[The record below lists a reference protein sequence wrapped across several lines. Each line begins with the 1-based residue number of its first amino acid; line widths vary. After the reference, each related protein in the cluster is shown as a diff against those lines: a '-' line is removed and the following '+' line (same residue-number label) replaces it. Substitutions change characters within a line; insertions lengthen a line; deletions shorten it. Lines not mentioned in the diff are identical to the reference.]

1 MTTWVPPSPLRKAI
15 SPLEPTGASTILAA
29 VQGAATTVG
38 YGPDMAVADLA
49 DILAHADRR
58 TLAAVVTH
66 LAGDPNAI
74 ADLRDRA
81 HIEAK
86 ATEVLPPYLNGERA
100 PQPPTDEVLQAAM
113 NLAVGAEVPATY
125 REYVREQTG
134 IGPIPHVP
142 PLNAPDGYHVLI
154 IGAGVTGVL
163 AARTLDGLGL
173 HSYTIVDK
181 NPEAGGTWWVNQY
194 PGCRVDTPS
203 LLYSYTFDQDP
214 GWPEHFSR
222 QPELLKYVK
231 RTAEQA
237 NIGDR
242 MRCSTEVA
250 AMQWDQD
257 RTQWHVELVG
267 ANGERSTMW
276 ADAVI
281 AALGI
286 LRVAKYPQIPGLESF
301 AGPAM
306 HSTAWDKSVDL
317 TGKRVGLIGTG
328 ASANQILPSIAPI
341 AGEVVVFQ
349 RTAHWMMSHPKYGK
363 ALEGIERELFE
374 AIPTYREW
382 NRFSEGWK
390 FGDGVTDAVKIDPR
404 WHSEDGRSIS
414 AANDKLR
421 AVLTEYILSQVE
433 DRPDLADKVMPN
445 FPPYAKRLLVDNGWF
460 QALKRENVRLET
472 APIQEITP
480 DGVTTAAGHE
490 QLDVLALATGFK
502 ADTVLW
508 PMQVTGVGGVDV
520 TAKLEE
526 NPEAYLGISVEGCPN
541 LFLTPGPNG
550 VLGHAGSGVLFAE
563 CHVRYIMECLRAMFE
578 SGKRTMTVKPE
589 ALRTYTEEICA
600 ELPSFVQS
608 IESVDNWYR
617 GGRDRVTTIAPK
629 TVLQFWSDT
638 RRPKPEAYD
647 FA

>member
-1 MTTWVPPSPLRKAI
+1 
-15 SPLEPTGASTILAA
+15 
-29 VQGAATTVG
+29 
-38 YGPDMAVADLA
+38 MAVADLA

-66 LAGDPNAI
+66 LAGDPNAVP
-74 ADLRDRA
+74 DLRDRA

-86 ATEVLPPYLNGERA
+86 ATEVLPPYLNGERT
-100 PQPPTDEVLQAAM
+100 PEPPTDEVLQAAM

-125 REYVREQTG
+125 RDYVREQTG
-134 IGPIPHVP
+134 IGPVT
-142 PLNAPDGYHVLI
+142 PLQPLHAPDGYHVLI

-163 AARTLDGLGL
+163 AARTLDELGL

-181 NPEAGGTWWVNQY
+181 NPEPGGTWWVNQY

-250 AMQWDQD
+250 AMRWDGE
-257 RTQWHVELVG
+257 RTQWHVELRSAG
-267 ANGERSTMW
+267 GESSTMW

-341 AGEVVVFQ
+341 AGEVVVYQ
-349 RTAHWMMSHPKYGK
+349 RTGHWMMSHPKYGK
-363 ALEGIERELFE
+363 ALEGIERRMFE

-390 FGDGVTDAVKIDPR
+390 FGDGVTDAVKIDPS

-414 AANDKLR
+414 EANDKLR

-460 QALKRENVRLET
+460 QALKRDNVRLET
-472 APIQEITP
+472 APIKEITP
-480 DGVTTAAGHE
+480 DGITTAAGHD

-520 TAKLEE
+520 TQRLED
-526 NPEAYLGISVEGCPN
+526 NPEAYLGISVADCPN
-541 LFLTPGPNG
+541 LFVTPGPNG

-563 CHVRYIMECLRAMFE
+563 CHVRYIMECLRATFD
-578 SGKRTMTVKPE
+578 SGKRTMTIKPE
-589 ALRTYTEEICA
+589 ALRAYTEEICA

-629 TVLQFWSDT
+629 TVLQFWTDT
-638 RRPKPEAYD
+638 RRPKLEAYD